1 MDTEGTLTYIRHE
14 PFGVCGG
21 IIPWN
26 VPLIMF
32 AMKAAPALATGNVI
46 VIKPSEIGPLSSI
59 KMAALIKEA
68 GFPPGVVNVV
78 TGYGATAGD
87 ALARHPLVRKI
98 AFTGS
103 GAVGRLVM
111 KAAAETNLKK
121 VTLELGGKSPNIFF
135 DDISDLDKAVSW
147 AYKAIY
153 MNAGQICL
161 AGSRIYVQEGI
172 YDKFLE
178 KFKQLVLAAKVGSP
192 WDDGVIQG
200 PQISQRQMERVLEY
214 IDIGKKEGATCLL
227 GGNRHGNQ
235 GYFIE
240 PTVFTGK
247 KEEKVSICKL
257 KKISNRCRDLD
268 VSPDMRIMKEEI
280 FGPVAAISKFNDI
293 DEVVKEANDTEY
305 GLAAGVFTSNVKTAI
320 EVSNK
325 LESGA
330 VCEYLQSFTQE
341 AELHAYGYHDVGVNH
356 YLSADVYA
364 PFGGYKQS
372 GIGRENSEYSL
383 QEYYQARKI
392 IIFLHN
398 VYILTW
404 IFHALDQDSQD
415 QPQELAYCCS
425 FNIDD
430 VWQDHCIFIPNPFES
445 RIFPCMDN
453 QKGLRVPLIEMYMVT
468 CYIS

>member
-32 AMKAAPALATGNVI
+32 AMKVAPALATGNVI

-200 PQISQRQMERVLEY
+200 PQISQKQMERVLEY
-214 IDIGKKEGATCLL
+214 IDVGKKEGATCLL

-257 KKISNRCRDLD
+257 KK
-268 VSPDMRIMKEEI
+268 
-280 FGPVAAISKFNDI
+280 
-293 DEVVKEANDTEY
+293 
-305 GLAAGVFTSNVKTAI
+305 
-320 EVSNK
+320 
-325 LESGA
+325 
-330 VCEYLQSFTQE
+330 
-341 AELHAYGYHDVGVNH
+341 
-356 YLSADVYA
+356 
-364 PFGGYKQS
+364 
-372 GIGRENSEYSL
+372 
-383 QEYYQARKI
+383 
-392 IIFLHN
+392 
-398 VYILTW
+398 
-404 IFHALDQDSQD
+404 
-415 QPQELAYCCS
+415 
-425 FNIDD
+425 NI
-430 VWQDHCIFIPNPFES
+430 
-445 RIFPCMDN
+445 
-453 QKGLRVPLIEMYMVT
+453 
-468 CYIS
+468 

>member
-1 MDTEGTLTYIRHE
+1 
-14 PFGVCGG
+14 
-21 IIPWN
+21 
-26 VPLIMF
+26 
-32 AMKAAPALATGNVI
+32 
-46 VIKPSEIGPLSSI
+46 
-59 KMAALIKEA
+59 
-68 GFPPGVVNVV
+68 
-78 TGYGATAGD
+78 
-87 ALARHPLVRKI
+87 
-98 AFTGS
+98 
-103 GAVGRLVM
+103 
-111 KAAAETNLKK
+111 
-121 VTLELGGKSPNIFF
+121 
-135 DDISDLDKAVSW
+135 
-147 AYKAIY
+147 
-153 MNAGQICL
+153 
-161 AGSRIYVQEGI
+161 
-172 YDKFLE
+172 
-178 KFKQLVLAAKVGSP
+178 
-192 WDDGVIQG
+192 
-200 PQISQRQMERVLEY
+200 
-214 IDIGKKEGATCLL
+214 
-227 GGNRHGNQ
+227 
-235 GYFIE
+235 
-240 PTVFTGK
+240 
-247 KEEKVSICKL
+247 
-257 KKISNRCRDLD
+257 
-268 VSPDMRIMKEEI
+268 MRIMKEEI

-404 IFHALDQDSQD
+404 IFHALDQDSQN

-430 VWQDHCIFIPNPFES
+430 VWQDHCIFIPTPSNLGYS
-445 RIFPCMDN
+445 HVWIIRRDCAC
-453 QKGLRVPLIEMYMVT
+453 L
-468 CYIS
+468 